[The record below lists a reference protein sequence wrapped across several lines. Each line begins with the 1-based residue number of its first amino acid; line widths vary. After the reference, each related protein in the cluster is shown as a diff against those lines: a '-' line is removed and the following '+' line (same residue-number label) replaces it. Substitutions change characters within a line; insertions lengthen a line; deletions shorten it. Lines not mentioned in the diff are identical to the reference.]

1 MRKISICAVLAA
13 AVILSSCGRKND
25 EKIVDENGREVII
38 LARNRENQYSRD
50 TVENLIIEYN
60 NSGDKFY
67 IEEKDYSS
75 GDDLITDII
84 AGKNID
90 VLIADGW
97 IDIAPLYSKGF
108 LCDMYEFI
116 NNDSEI
122 TDDTYVTSVLK
133 AMEKNGKLYEIP
145 YDFSI
150 ESAVAKAD
158 LWGDDNDTSFEHI
171 IEKANELNCEIPFDM
186 SVDSYSFITYIT
198 SNYVDLINNSCNFND
213 GGFEKFI
220 VFMKQYYDNI
230 KNLSNEDLYNKFKN
244 NDLLVMSAGF
254 AGFDQIDY
262 LESDVG
268 DKIKFVG
275 FPSDINNYHIA
286 VPDVLF
292 SIFSDSQNSDG
303 AFDFIKYCTSYEA
316 YIDSTNGVD
325 LITKNFTFPI
335 NREVLEYLY
344 NDSIRINMY
353 QIDKDLKK
361 SYNDEIM
368 KQIDSVN
375 GSACMANN
383 AIGDI
388 LSEEL
393 HSYFDDGKNSGEVC
407 SSIQNRVTIY
417 LNERS

>member
-1 MRKISICAVLAA
+1 MKKILICMVLAA
-13 AVILSSCGRKND
+13 AVILSSCGRKTD
-25 EKIVDENGREVII
+25 EKTVDENGREVII
-38 LARNRENQYSRD
+38 LARNRENKYSRD

-97 IDIAPLYSKGF
+97 IDIAPLYSKGY
-108 LCDMYEFI
+108 LCDLYEFI

-122 TDDTYVTSVLK
+122 TDDTYLTSVLK
-133 AMEKNGKLYEIP
+133 AMEKNGKLYEMP
-145 YDFSI
+145 YDFI
-150 ESAVAKAD
+150 VESAVAKAD
-158 LWGDDNDTSFEHI
+158 LWGDDNDTSFEHT
-171 IEKANELNCEIPFDM
+171 IEKAEELNCEIPFDM
-186 SVDSYSFITYIT
+186 SLDSYSFLSYIT
-198 SNYVDLINNSCNFND
+198 SNYVDTANGSCNFND
-213 GGFEKFI
+213 GEFEKFI

-230 KNLSNEDLYNKFKN
+230 KNLSGEDLLNKFKN
-244 NDLLVMSAGF
+244 DDLLVISTGIASF
-254 AGFDQIDY
+254 EQLDY
-262 LESDVG
+262 LERDVG

-275 FPSDINNYHIA
+275 FPSDINNYHIV
-286 VPDVLF
+286 VPDISF
-292 SIFSDSQNSDG
+292 SIFSDSQNSGG
-303 AFDFIKYCTSYEA
+303 AFDFIKYCTSYGA
-316 YIDSTNGVD
+316 YVDSTNGG
-325 LITKNFTFPI
+325 NFIINHYSLPI
-335 NREVLEYLY
+335 NREAIDYLY
-344 NDSIRINMY
+344 NDSIQTNLY
-353 QIDKDLKK
+353 GVDKDLKK

-375 GSACMANN
+375 GSASMANN

-417 LNERS
+417 LSERS